1 MHHKLSQLS
10 KRDVLFLLELINRST
25 TTHTDEEM
33 RNLLLCTKHL
43 IPAEDIVA
51 GLACINIQ
59 SQVIEV
65 KRIVNVSYSPDWLT
79 LYMDRKYYLID
90 PVLKTHYKHFGT
102 QIWSETY
109 KKHSSPSEKDFIK
122 HSQDYGLINGVSTG
136 TSSSSTAGS
145 LFSFSGRNV
154 PRHPRHLAIL
164 EYLVPHLH
172 AVLVRV
178 VTRFQSL
185 DVSLTSREKE
195 ILRWTL
201 KGTTGWEISHKLQI
215 SERTVMFHVT
225 NAMEKLK
232 ARNRA
237 QAAATA
243 LSLGLLE
250 VD

>member
-90 PVLKTHYKHFGT
+90 PVLKTHYKHFGM

-109 KKHSSPSEKDFIK
+109 KKHSSPPEKDFIK
-122 HSQDYGLINGVSTG
+122 HSQDYGLINGISTG

-145 LFSFSGRNV
+145 LFSFSGRHI
-154 PRHPRHLAIL
+154 PRHQHHLIVL
-164 EYLVPHLH
+164 EYLLPHLH
-172 AVLVRV
+172 AALIKLVYQ
-178 VTRFQSL
+178 TASN
-185 DVSLTSREKE
+185 DISLTSREKE
-195 ILRWTL
+195 VLQWTI
-201 KGTTGWEISHKLQI
+201 KGKTSWDISQVLQI
-215 SERTVMFHVT
+215 SERTVMFHVL
-225 NAMEKLK
+225 NAMGKLK
-232 ARNRA
+232 ARNRT

-243 LSLGLLE
+243 LSLGFLE

>member
-1 MHHKLSQLS
+1 MQQKLTQLP
-10 KRDVLFLLELINRST
+10 KRELLYLLELIHRSLT
-25 TTHTDEEM
+25 ICTDEGF
-33 RNLLLCTKHL
+33 RNILLSIKHL

-51 GLACINIQ
+51 GLARLNRKTQ
-59 SQVIEV
+59 DIEV
-65 KRIVNVSYSPDWLT
+65 KRIINVSYSPDWLA
-79 LYMDRKYYLID
+79 LYMERRYFLVD
-90 PVLKTHYKHFGT
+90 PILKNHYKNYGI

-109 KKHSSPSEKDFIK
+109 KRHSTLPERDFIN
-122 HSQDYGLINGVSTG
+122 HSQDFGLINGVSLG
-136 TSSSSTAGS
+136 VPSSSLSGS
-145 LFSFSGRNV
+145 LFSFSGRNI
-154 PRHPRHLAIL
+154 PRHPRHQAIL

-172 AVLVRV
+172 AVLERV

-195 ILRWTL
+195 ILQWTL
-201 KGTTGWEISHKLQI
+201 KGNTGWEISHKLQI
-215 SERTVMFHVT
+215 SERTVMFHVV

>member
-10 KRDVLFLLELINRST
+10 KRDLLFLLELINRST

-51 GLACINIQ
+51 GLACMNIQ

-65 KRIVNVSYSPDWLT
+65 KKIANVSYSPDWLA

-122 HSQDYGLINGVSTG
+122 HSQNYGLINGVSIG
-136 TSSSSTAGS
+136 APSSLTAGS
-145 LFSFSGRNV
+145 LFSFAGRHI
-154 PRHPRHLAIL
+154 PAHERHLIVL
-164 EYLVPHLH
+164 ECLIPHLH
-172 AVLVRV
+172 AALLNLVSQP
-178 VTRFQSL
+178 TST
-185 DVSLTSREKE
+185 DISLTSREKE
-195 ILRWTL
+195 VLQWTI
-201 KGTTGWEISHKLQI
+201 KGKTNWEISQLLQI
-215 SERTVMFHVT
+215 SERTVMFHVF
-225 NAMEKLK
+225 NAMGKLK
-232 ARNRA
+232 ARSRT
-237 QAAATA
+237 QAVATA
-243 LSLGLLE
+243 LRLGFLDL
-250 VD
+250 D